1 MGSNLNV
8 NVLWGVVLEILV
20 KLEKVVGRASKF
32 VEGSLISLLKIHP
45 RQLTFEKCSSK
56 KRY

>member
-1 MGSNLNV
+1 M
-8 NVLWGVVLEILV
+8 GVVLEILV